1 MVAPSAA
8 VDVVPSKSTES
19 PSICVPN
26 AAVGFACGGATVT
39 SFDVDAVRPRL
50 SVTVSVTV

>member
-8 VDVVPSKSTES
+8 VDVVPSKATDR
-19 PSICVPN
+19 PSIWVPN